1 MRGMRQNDLS
11 PANPHAARYLRR
23 VLYRQ
28 QKAVPDYGH
37 LPVVQGRNIRIRA
50 LYRRQKAVS
59 DDGHLPVVQGR
70 NLENEHFIDAVF
82 IDESVDV
89 FERIATA
96 FFEPFIA
103 LELFFRRIGDEPSE

>member
-1 MRGMRQNDLS
+1 M
-11 PANPHAARYLRR
+11 
-23 VLYRQ
+23 LYRQ
-28 QKAVPDYGH
+28 QKAVSDNGH
-37 LPVVQGRNIRIRA
+37 LPVVPGRN
-50 LYRRQKAVS
+50 LKTSTYRRQKAVS

-70 NLENEHFIDAVF
+70 NLKNEHFIDAIF